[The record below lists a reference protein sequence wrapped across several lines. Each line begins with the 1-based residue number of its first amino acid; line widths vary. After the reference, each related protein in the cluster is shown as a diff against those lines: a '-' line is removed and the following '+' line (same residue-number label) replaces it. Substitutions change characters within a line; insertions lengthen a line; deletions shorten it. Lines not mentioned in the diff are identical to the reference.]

1 MPSQIVNA
9 LVLILLAAGLAIPVG
24 YFVAH
29 WAGWAIFCAGL
40 GLQTTPANLILI
52 SLALFMTFYVM
63 EPTFDRA

>member
-40 GLQTTPANLILI
+40 GLQM
-52 SLALFMTFYVM
+52 LFNFRTFA
-63 EPTFDRA
+63 R